1 MTYMIAAFGIGVLG
15 NILVRKAKTRTTK
28 MMILVPS
35 MVAMGC
41 LLALWMKII

>member
-1 MTYMIAAFGIGVLG
+1 MPYIVAAFGIGILG

-35 MVAMGC
+35 MIAMVY
-41 LLALWMKII
+41 LLASWMQVI

>member
-1 MTYMIAAFGIGVLG
+1 MVYGIAALGIGIVG
-15 NILVRKAKTRTTK
+15 NILVRKAKTKTTK

-35 MVAMGC
+35 MVVMGL